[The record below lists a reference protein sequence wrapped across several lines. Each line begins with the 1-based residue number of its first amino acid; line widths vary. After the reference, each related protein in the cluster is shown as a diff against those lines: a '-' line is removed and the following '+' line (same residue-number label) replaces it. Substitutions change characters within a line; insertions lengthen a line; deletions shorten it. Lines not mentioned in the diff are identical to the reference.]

1 MKDKTISLN
10 QLNQST
16 QVMKEIKLTTEQL
29 RAIFIAG
36 GEFEKQSIE
45 FDMGERDDIDAL
57 DFGDLMKEFNISI

>member
-1 MKDKTISLN
+1 MT
-10 QLNQST
+10 
-16 QVMKEIKLTTEQL
+16 EIKLTIEQL

-45 FDMGERDDIDAL
+45 FDMGERDEIDAL

>member
-1 MKDKTISLN
+1 
-10 QLNQST
+10 
-16 QVMKEIKLTTEQL
+16 MKEIKLTTEQL

-57 DFGDLMKEFNISI
+57 DLGDLMKEFNISI